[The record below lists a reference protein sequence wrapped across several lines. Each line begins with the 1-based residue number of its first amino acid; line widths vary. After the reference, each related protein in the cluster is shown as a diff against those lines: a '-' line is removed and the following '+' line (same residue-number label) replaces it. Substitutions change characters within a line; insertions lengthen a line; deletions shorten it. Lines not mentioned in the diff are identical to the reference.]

1 MLSSEGRRQPN
12 DSEQKSLELSSG
24 PPAANPVVPNS
35 TPAQSERKLEMISL
49 TGRRIFNNKIMF
61 SELLRACHLYIY
73 IFFFGGG
80 GGREGGG
87 GGWRREFHG
96 FYDPAIRFYFS
107 LVRYAKNDADCRLSF
122 YLLYLLCKNGTELEC
137 PWSSIKVR
145 VFSMFHCFVLV
156 FFLPGGES
164 A

>member
-12 DSEQKSLELSSG
+12 DSEQKSLKLSSG

-73 IFFFGGG
+73 IFFF
-80 GGREGGG
+80 
-87 GGWRREFHG
+87 
-96 FYDPAIRFYFS
+96 
-107 LVRYAKNDADCRLSF
+107 
-122 YLLYLLCKNGTELEC
+122 
-137 PWSSIKVR
+137 
-145 VFSMFHCFVLV
+145 
-156 FFLPGGES
+156 FFLGKGRGLEEGIS
-164 A
+164 WLLRSCDQALF